1 MSASDIDY
9 FAPYPPLSEQITKH
23 ITYLDTIGRPKIT
36 LKYKELTDKHTGQ
49 IYVSTVHDMCTSE
62 YLIARS
68 LDHLQGAVPRAPAEA
83 SSGRDGLHRCLC
95 DRTDVEACR
104 YPHPE
109 EVTCTTLSIAAV
121 QNNLSFAL
129 GHSRRKVV

>member
-49 IYVSTVHDMCTSE
+49 IYVRPNRALPYFGVSHTRIHRLPIRCRSAHTC
-62 YLIARS
+62 RS
-68 LDHLQGAVPRAPAEA
+68 L
-83 SSGRDGLHRCLC
+83 
-95 DRTDVEACR
+95 
-104 YPHPE
+104 
-109 EVTCTTLSIAAV
+109 
-121 QNNLSFAL
+121 
-129 GHSRRKVV
+129 